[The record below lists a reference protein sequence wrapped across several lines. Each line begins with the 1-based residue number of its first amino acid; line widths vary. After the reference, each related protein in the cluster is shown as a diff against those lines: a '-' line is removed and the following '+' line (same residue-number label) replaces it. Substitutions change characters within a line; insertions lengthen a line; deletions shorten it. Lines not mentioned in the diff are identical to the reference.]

1 MIYAFIPA
9 RSGSTRLEDKN
20 YLMLKN
26 KRLFEWSIEA
36 ANKSDKIDKIIF
48 SSDSDK
54 YIEYAENI
62 PLNKELLIDKRNE
75 KNASGNMKIYDYLK
89 SDFLDKNNFL
99 NEKDFLVMLLPTQP
113 YRSLTDIKNIVKL
126 GLDSNKNVFSC
137 REYEFPISFAFKIK
151 NKDII
156 ETVFDNSPIL
166 TGNTRSQDQDQYFH
180 PDGSVYFLSISSLN
194 KRFESIYQNAVH
206 YEIRGKVFI
215 DIDNESDFE
224 FARNSPTDVIT
235 E

>member
-89 SDFLDKNNFL
+89 SDFLDQNNFL

-113 YRSLTDIKNIVKL
+113 YRSLTDIKNILERNGHMVKAKA
-126 GLDSNKNVFSC
+126 GSNYGEMND
-137 REYEFPISFAFKIK
+137 IS
-151 NKDII
+151 DR
-156 ETVFDNSPIL
+156 L
-166 TGNTRSQDQDQYFH
+166 
-180 PDGSVYFLSISSLN
+180 
-194 KRFESIYQNAVH
+194 
-206 YEIRGKVFI
+206 
-215 DIDNESDFE
+215 
-224 FARNSPTDVIT
+224 
-235 E
+235 